1 MLLQHKSLGLK
12 EFPLFLIN
20 HKGIDVIF
28 SKPIFIILKLRV
40 KYMAGWTRR
49 DQIQFS
55 FSHKDYLF
63 KGLLLFHINP
73 LQLTVQGPLHLCLF
87 LAVGLFNTCQ
97 TQNSFPDWNLDPQ
110 SPLLQTP
117 QFQLHHKPYTLLKS
131 GGHIK
136 LSIWAYGKFDPWE
149 GKLPF
154 RKLRMAVHRRI
165 SFILFV

>member
-73 LQLTVQGPLHLCLF
+73 LQLTRVLYICVCFWL
-87 LAVGLFNTCQ
+87 LAYLTRVRPKIRSLIGIQ
-97 TQNSFPDWNLDPQ
+97 TPQ